1 MMGVQPERAAVE
13 LQEAGA
19 DVTGAN
25 CGNGID
31 NMVEIAR
38 LMRAATDGYML
49 VHSNAG
55 IPAIRKGQI
64 VYSETPDYMAERFKV
79 LADLGIN
86 ESHVDELTPMAA
98 IDPSCGG
105 NPIPVGEPEL
115 RQMFLAAIRG
125 ELA

>member
-1 MMGVQPERAAVE
+1 MTYDKGPRGFFTMMGVQPERAVVE
-13 LQEAGA
+13 LREAGA

-38 LMRAATDGYML
+38 LMRGATDGYLL

-64 VYSETPDYMAERFKV
+64 VYSETPEYMAERFKE
-79 LADLGIN
+79 LAALGIN
-86 ESHVDELTPMAA
+86 ILGGCCGTTPSHISALSQIVH
-98 IDPSCGG
+98 
-105 NPIPVGEPEL
+105 GE
-115 RQMFLAAIRG
+115 
-125 ELA
+125 